1 MHKRVFGFSAHF
13 FINHLPDLPSG
24 ALNRD
29 RPARQMNPGNGG
41 IRGTLF
47 LNELTDPFGIQPVP
61 PNRMYELPPMPL
73 QED

>member
-29 RPARQMNPGNGG
+29 SPARQMNPGNGAMLAQVIDG
-41 IRGTLF
+41 KSLF
-47 LNELTDPFGIQPVP
+47 VGSNIPTRQLCGKG
-61 PNRMYELPPMPL
+61 
-73 QED
+73 